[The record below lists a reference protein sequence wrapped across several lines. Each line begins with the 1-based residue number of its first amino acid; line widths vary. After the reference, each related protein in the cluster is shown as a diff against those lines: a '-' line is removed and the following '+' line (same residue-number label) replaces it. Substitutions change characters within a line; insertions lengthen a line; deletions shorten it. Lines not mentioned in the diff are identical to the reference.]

1 LLEGRGSA
9 EVLAARTALPRE
21 GRCAVLAVRALAG
34 PGDEEA
40 GGRLPGLSALHCAA
54 QGHQVVVV
62 PAGRDVLVLSG
73 GLAKDP
79 EQAAGQVS
87 RLGESLARQLSSA
100 LGSDVRIGL
109 GEVRDRL
116 DQAPDS
122 RRTADLALRAML
134 FSGSPRAS
142 ARLDELAE
150 AVAMLQVLDALGELA
165 LPPDTP
171 VARLA
176 AYDAR
181 HRGGALV
188 ATLRAY
194 LDHFGDVPAASRSLN
209 VHANTFRYRLRR
221 LREVCGIDLDA
232 PDARLLAQLQLRLMS
247 READGDLEAG
257 GS

>member
-1 LLEGRGSA
+1 
-9 EVLAARTALPRE
+9 
-21 GRCAVLAVRALAG
+21 
-34 PGDEEA
+34 
-40 GGRLPGLSALHCAA
+40 
-54 QGHQVVVV
+54 
-62 PAGRDVLVLSG
+62 
-73 GLAKDP
+73 
-79 EQAAGQVS
+79 
-87 RLGESLARQLSSA
+87 
-100 LGSDVRIGL
+100 
-109 GEVRDRL
+109 
-116 DQAPDS
+116 
-122 RRTADLALRAML
+122 ML